1 MTVIK
6 SFILKANQPFTNC
19 FPSKSCTDS
28 VTETSRERS
37 GELSLELAASD
48 NYPIKADFFS
58 PNMDACVGER
68 SSSCEFYAIFQGTH
82 LDELIANSGQL
93 KQYVTVARKPSLDP
107 LPPVDPRSPNILS
120 EPDGGIFEQTTTL
133 IGTNIVPIGALVFLL
148 LIVFGRKHIAR
159 LVFPR
164 QSRQRPSRRQRSEPV
179 SFQTQGLNQIFN
191 PSLDSSSEINRQLL
205 PLIQKIDLLAARLD
219 SLETE
224 LTVIS
229 QKSQPSVSFSTPPV
243 QPTTKPLQPVIN
255 NSFPK
260 PRPALDVDLI
270 KLAVATSDYELI
282 KAFPH
287 DFVTETLESRQG
299 MEEGLRFS
307 IDGNQDQFNQRSQSE
322 FIAIPYLSETYLIPN
337 LLPNAADPARTIRRF
352 VERNKLYR
360 GTGDNLLSITV
371 LATVTRSGDS
381 YTLLSSGRVG

>member
-6 SFILKANQPFTNC
+6 NFNLKANQPFTNC
-19 FPSKSCTDS
+19 FQSKSCTGS
-28 VTETSRERS
+28 VTATSRERT
-37 GELSLELAASD
+37 GELYLELEA
-48 NYPIKADFFS
+48 NQQYPITADFYS
-58 PNMDACVGER
+58 PDKDACIGER
-68 SSSCEFYAIFQGTH
+68 SSTCEFYAVFQGSQ

-93 KQYVTVARKPSLDP
+93 KQYQPKALNPRLDP
-107 LPPVDPRSPNILS
+107 PPVVDPPSPPIPL
-120 EPDGGIFEQTTTL
+120 EPDDGILGQATTV
-133 IGTNIVPIGALVFLL
+133 ISSNIVPFGALVLL
-148 LIVFGRKHIAR
+148 LFIVLGRKHIVR
-159 LVFPR
+159 LIFPS
-164 QSRQRPSRRQRSEPV
+164 QSRQRPSQRQRSQSV

-191 PSLDSSSEINRQLL
+191 PSLESSSEINRQLL

-229 QKSQPSVSFSTPPV
+229 QKSQPSVSFSTPAV
-243 QPTTKPLQPVIN
+243 QQTTRPSQPVIN
-255 NSFPK
+255 NFAPK

-270 KLAVATSDYELI
+270 KLAVSTSDYELI

-307 IDGNQDQFNQRSQSE
+307 IDGNQDQSDQRAQSE

-337 LLPNAADPARTIRRF
+337 LVPNAADPARTIRRF

-360 GTGDNLLSITV
+360 GSGDNLLSITE
-371 LATVTRSGDS
+371 LATVDRSGDS
-381 YTLLSSGRVG
+381 YTLRRSGRVG